1 MKKVELEDRQPL
13 KWPEDRP
20 RTRFQDRKPQAA
32 WKMPYADTLKG
43 LQRELELLKAT
54 SALITHNSYGHED
67 GGVAVWL
74 SRKPVDDYGWQDALG
89 FIGVVP
95 TEKDI
100 THAYMQ
106 RVSKIHPDGP
116 TPNRVAFDELTKH
129 RDNARRWVRGERT
142 VEHETVMAVDTFK
155 EIRHNLNA
163 IKLTLAALRQIERCG
178 SPVMMEQAFRGF
190 RPALMAQPSTEE
202 KNAAV
207 TA

>member
-1 MKKVELEDRQPL
+1 METSIEQIL

-32 WKMPYADTLKG
+32 WKMSYADTLKG
-43 LQRELELLKAT
+43 LERELHLLKAT
-54 SALITHNSYGHED
+54 YVLITHNPASHDD
-67 GGVAVWL
+67 GGVAVWI

-89 FIGVVP
+89 FIGVIP
-95 TEKDI
+95 SRKDI
-100 THAYMQ
+100 DQAYMK

-129 RDNARRWVRGERT
+129 RDNALRWVRGERT
-142 VEHETVMAVDTFK
+142 VEHETVMAVDNFR

-163 IKLTLAALRQIERCG
+163 IKLTLSALRQIERCG

-190 RPALMAQPSTEE
+190 RPALTGGT
-202 KNAAV
+202 NATTV
-207 TA
+207 VG